1 MTQTVFRT
9 CTLCEAMCGLRFEVD
24 GDRIISV
31 APDDEDV
38 FSRGYICPK
47 GAAIAGIQD
56 DPDRLRQPMRRT
68 SEGKFEPISW
78 SDAFQLISD
87 RLNTIRR
94 QHGRDAIGL
103 YMGNPIAHN
112 HAVLALRNGLFR
124 ALGTRNCTS
133 AGSQDTSPRF
143 AASYYLYGSSLAIP
157 VPDLDRTDY
166 LFCVGANPRVS
177 NGSLMNA
184 PNIRER
190 LQALRQRGG
199 RLVVVDP
206 RRTETAR
213 EADEHVAILP
223 GGDAAL
229 LLAMAQVIVSE
240 GLASRDAI
248 QRLANGFQA
257 IEQRLS
263 AFTPERVASQTGI
276 DATTIRRLAREFAQ
290 APTSVAYSRLGVC
303 NNEYGTLA
311 SVATDVLNLVAGRVG
326 EVGGAMFP
334 ASVFDARP
342 ILKLTNADGHDRWR
356 SRVRNLPETLGE
368 LPASI
373 LAEEIETPGTGQI
386 RAIVTYAGNPVLSTP
401 NSRRLAA
408 AFAQLDF
415 MVSIDIYIN
424 ETTRHADIILP
435 PTWGLTEDHVD
446 LIATN
451 AAVRNI
457 ARWSP
462 PALPKPAGAYSDWEI
477 ILELAYR
484 LGGGPTGLKPLDWV
498 FRQARKIGFRW
509 TPESTLDMLVRLGP
523 YGDRYLPGSRGLNL
537 KKLKAHPHGLDL
549 GPMKPGIAHRVIH
562 RDGKMRLDAQVLL
575 QAIDA
580 LARELDRPMESGTLR
595 LIGRR
600 ALRSNNSWMHNVPA
614 LVSGKDRCVLLVHPD
629 DAARAG
635 VADGETAILES
646 RIHTGEVPVK
656 ISDEMRPGV
665 VSLPHGWGHAE
676 SAPWQRV
683 AGAHAGV
690 SANDWT
696 DDQEVELIV
705 GQSILNG
712 MPVRLRARSPAAV
725 AACETAVPVR

>member
-24 GDRIISV
+24 GDRIVSV

-68 SEGKFEPISW
+68 AEGTFEPISW
-78 SDAFQLISD
+78 SDAFQRIGE
-87 RLNTIRR
+87 RLNAIRR

-157 VPDLDRTDY
+157 IPDLDRTDY

-240 GLASRDAI
+240 GLARRDAI

-303 NNEYGTLA
+303 NNEHGTLA

-386 RAIVTYAGNPVLSTP
+386 RAMVTYAGNPVLSTP

-462 PALPKPAGAYSDWEI
+462 PVLPKPPGAYSDWEI

-484 LGGGPTGLKPLDWV
+484 LGGGPTGLKPLD
-498 FRQARKIGFRW
+498 
-509 TPESTLDMLVRLGP
+509 
-523 YGDRYLPGSRGLNL
+523 
-537 KKLKAHPHGLDL
+537 
-549 GPMKPGIAHRVIH
+549 
-562 RDGKMRLDAQVLL
+562 
-575 QAIDA
+575 
-580 LARELDRPMESGTLR
+580 
-595 LIGRR
+595 
-600 ALRSNNSWMHNVPA
+600 
-614 LVSGKDRCVLLVHPD
+614 
-629 DAARAG
+629 
-635 VADGETAILES
+635 
-646 RIHTGEVPVK
+646 
-656 ISDEMRPGV
+656 
-665 VSLPHGWGHAE
+665 
-676 SAPWQRV
+676 
-683 AGAHAGV
+683 
-690 SANDWT
+690 
-696 DDQEVELIV
+696 
-705 GQSILNG
+705 
-712 MPVRLRARSPAAV
+712 
-725 AACETAVPVR
+725 

>member
-24 GDRIISV
+24 GDRIVSV

-68 SEGKFEPISW
+68 AEGTFEPISW
-78 SDAFQLISD
+78 SDAFQRIGE
-87 RLNTIRR
+87 RLNAIRR

-157 VPDLDRTDY
+157 IPDLDRTDY

-240 GLASRDAI
+240 GLARRDAI

-462 PALPKPAGAYSDWEI
+462 PVLPKPPGAYSDWEI

-484 LGGGPTGLKPLDWV
+484 LGGGPTGLKPLDWA
-498 FRQARKIGFRW
+498 FRLARKIGFRW

-562 RDGKMRLDAQVLL
+562 RDGKMRLDAAVLL

>member
-24 GDRIISV
+24 GDRIVSV

-68 SEGKFEPISW
+68 AEGTFEPISW
-78 SDAFQLISD
+78 SDAFQRIGE
-87 RLNTIRR
+87 RLNAIRR

-157 VPDLDRTDY
+157 IPDLDRTDY

-240 GLASRDAI
+240 GLARRDAI

-303 NNEYGTLA
+303 NNEHGTLA

-386 RAIVTYAGNPVLSTP
+386 RAMVTYAGNPVLSTP

-462 PALPKPAGAYSDWEI
+462 PVLPKPPGAYSDWEI

-484 LGGGPTGLKPLDWV
+484 LGGGPTGLKPLDWA
-498 FRQARKIGFRW
+498 FRLARKIGFRW

-562 RDGKMRLDAQVLL
+562 RDGKMRLDAAVLL

-614 LVSGKDRCVLLVHPD
+614 LVSGKDRCALLVHPD